1 MNSVRCCYAA
11 LACAPTIAVH
21 QYHAIVWP
29 WVMVVWSGWVY
40 IAPHD
45 HLRRDSRMSAAST
58 AKGHRLFRPEAL
70 EAQRQALLG
79 RILINTPLAYWLMTC
94 VDLRCRR
101 SGGDA
106 ASPAGVRLVH
116 AAHPCARRAGR
127 IDTFGWRC
135 AQSAAARSGERHRG
149 DMARP
154 AGIAALHGVSLR
166 QSTCARAG
174 RASTIAA

>member
-1 MNSVRCCYAA
+1 
-11 LACAPTIAVH
+11 
-21 QYHAIVWP
+21 
-29 WVMVVWSGWVY
+29 
-40 IAPHD
+40 
-45 HLRRDSRMSAAST
+45 MSAAST
-58 AKGHRLFRPEAL
+58 VEGHQLFRPEAL

-116 AAHPCARRAGR
+116 AAHPCARRVGR
-127 IDTFGWRC
+127 IDPLGWRC

-149 DMARP
+149 DTARP
-154 AGIAALHGVSLR
+154 AGVAALHGVSLR
-166 QSTCARAG
+166 RAACARAG
-174 RASTIAA
+174 RALTLAA